1 MDNTS
6 FLQTRA
12 IYPNDGMKILQG
24 ELKSEI
30 LRVAAYC
37 RVSSYSDSQEDSL
50 ENQTVHYTRY
60 IRANSNWRF
69 IGIYS
74 DQGKTGTKIDSRS
87 GFQRLIRHAL
97 EGKVDL
103 ILCKSI
109 SRFARNVIDALDTI
123 RLLKENG
130 VRVIFEKEN
139 IDTASMQSEF
149 IITLL
154 GAIAQEESRSISE
167 NIKWAH
173 TKRFQRGAA
182 IFIRILGYQKN
193 DKKEWIVVKEEAEIV
208 KEAFT
213 KYLEGLTIS
222 EIARSFISKGYK
234 KVNGRTDWSY
244 AIIRDM
250 LKNEK
255 YVGDV
260 LCQKTYTKDH
270 LSHEAKKNDGNKNQ
284 YLITNHHEA
293 IIDRATFQ
301 KVQEKLSNA
310 RTYKKRGE
318 RKTYPLSGRIICS
331 ECGGNLQH
339 FDCRGLVTWRCGNR
353 VKSKSICSF
362 DGIKEKYLNK
372 AIIKSL
378 KKHYQI
384 NKLEKV
390 AIQNMIKDIKN
401 AEVSGDIEYNKLR
414 IELERVLFQ
423 ENMLVLKGNSPE
435 KDKEALRVKRE
446 TLENEI
452 NIRKIWWD
460 MIESDSKYRAEALE
474 KLELISRMEKPL
486 EALEEYFK
494 GEKCIEFLRAWVV
507 RIKAVSP
514 IKISIEWIDG
524 KVSNATLPKG
534 EGRIDTKRKWS

>member
-1 MDNTS
+1 MENTL
-6 FLQTRA
+6 FPQTRVN
-12 IYPNDGMKILQG
+12 YPNDGMQAFQG
-24 ELKSEI
+24 ELKPEI

-50 ENQTVHYTRY
+50 ENQTVHYTRQ
-60 IRANSNWRF
+60 IRSNPNWRF

-87 GFQRLIRHAL
+87 GFQKLIRYAL
-97 EGKVDL
+97 EGKIDL

-167 NIKWAH
+167 NIKWANA
-173 TKRFQRGAA
+173 KRFQRGEAN
-182 IFIRILGYQKN
+182 FVRILGYDRN
-193 DKKEWIVVKEEAEIV
+193 DKKEWVVVKEEAEIV
-208 KEAFT
+208 KEAFR
-213 KYLEGLTIS
+213 KYLEGLTVT

-234 KVNGRTDWSY
+234 KTNGRTDWSFS
-244 AIIRDM
+244 IISSM

-284 YLITNHHEA
+284 YLITDHHEA
-293 IIDRATFQ
+293 IIDRAIFQ
-301 KVQEKLSNA
+301 EVQERLSNA

-318 RKTYPLSGRIICS
+318 RKIYPLSGRMICS
-331 ECGGNLQH
+331 ECGGNLQRC
-339 FDCRGLVTWRCGNR
+339 DCRGLVTWKCGNR
-353 VKSKSICSF
+353 IKSKSICSF
-362 DGIKEKYLNK
+362 DGLKEKHLNK

-401 AEVSGDIEYNKLR
+401 ADVSGDIEYNKLR
-414 IELERVLFQ
+414 IELERVLFE
-423 ENMLVLKGNSPE
+423 ENMIVLKGNSSE
-435 KDKEALRVKRE
+435 KDKEVLRIKRE
-446 TLENEI
+446 TIENEI
-452 NIRKIWWD
+452 NIRKMWWD

-474 KLELISRMEKPL
+474 KLELISRIEKPL
-486 EALEEYFK
+486 EALEECFK

-507 RIKAVSP
+507 RIKAISP

-524 KVSNATLPKG
+524 KISNVTIPKG
-534 EGRIDTKRKWS
+534 EGRIDAKRKWC